1 MNMEEEKT
9 PRTDWETVL
18 MSEKIVL
25 GLFGKILFEY
35 PEREWF
41 ETLAKEGV
49 FEEIPFAE
57 GQEDVQEGM
66 KLLAAWGVRNKA
78 GLSEEEFDAVRGDYT
93 TLFIGPGKVM
103 APPWESIYFRKER
116 IIFQEETLEV
126 RNWYRRFGLE
136 SVKLY
141 HEPDDHI
148 GLELAF
154 IAHLAGLAYEAE
166 DEEKFNQLIEA
177 QKEFLSAH
185 TLKWAAGWVAQV
197 LEHAKT
203 DFFKGVALVVRG
215 VLTELNQIY
224 IEG

>member
-1 MNMEEEKT
+1 MVDEKT
-9 PRTDWETVL
+9 THIDWKSL
-18 MSEKIVL
+18 LISQKIIL

-35 PEREWF
+35 PEKEWF
-41 ETLAKEGV
+41 DTLAAEGV

-57 GQEDVQEGM
+57 EREDVQEGM

-78 GLSEEEFDAVRGDYT
+78 GLSVEEFDAVRGDYT
-93 TLFIGPGKVM
+93 SLFIGPGKVL
-103 APPWESIYFRKER
+103 APPWESMYFRKER

-141 HEPDDHI
+141 NEPDDHI

-154 IAHLAGLAYEAE
+154 IAHLAGLAYEAQ
-166 DEEKFNQLIEA
+166 DENKFRVLIEA
-177 QKEFLSAH
+177 QKEFMTVH
-185 TLKWAAGWVAQV
+185 TLKWVAGWAALV

-215 VLTELNQIY
+215 VLAELNQIY
-224 IEG
+224 MEE